1 LLKSVFVLM
10 QYLQLVE
17 SWLQQN
23 VNHFLFVFKWKV
35 VIWNHISSDSIQY
48 VHEAVKNVCA

>member
-1 LLKSVFVLM
+1 M